1 MRRALAVVA
10 AVMFVCGCNGNESS
24 NHETMTIAF
33 LRAVAGAPSTEP
45 EFVAELRRGGFREGL
60 NLVILAGGADEAYP
74 DADQAAAA
82 VRRWRE
88 ADVDLIVALST
99 SGARVARDEAP
110 DVDVLFLSNDPT
122 AAGLVGDE
130 SAPEGRLTG
139 ASFRVPADRTLDLV
153 GRVVPGLSRIGLAY
167 PPDDPAATA
176 HRDVVQDAADT
187 LGIRL
192 VTAEFTDAADA
203 AAAVDQLAADGV
215 QAILLSTSPVATRAL
230 AETAAA
236 VLSTSPV
243 ATRALAETAAAAA
256 QHRLPVA
263 ANTTLADFAVVSLSP
278 DTEELG
284 RQLGRQAARLLAGA
298 EPSSVP
304 VEDPNRFVLTLNAQ
318 VAADL
323 GLSLPDDLLR
333 EANTVIG

>member
-1 MRRALAVVA
+1 MRRAVA
-10 AVMFVCGCNGNESS
+10 AVAIVVFVCGCTGNESS
-24 NHETMTIAF
+24 DRETMTIAF

-60 NLVILAGGADEAYP
+60 NLVMLAGGADEAYP

-99 SGARVARDEAP
+99 SGARVARDMAP

-122 AAGLVGDE
+122 AAGLVSDE

-176 HRDVVQDAADT
+176 HRDVVQEAADT
-187 LGIRL
+187 LGITL

-203 AAAVDQLAADGV
+203 AAAVDQLAADRV
-215 QAILLSTSPVATRAL
+215 QAIL
-230 AETAAA
+230 
-236 VLSTSPV
+236 LSTSPV

-278 DTEELG
+278 DTDELG

-298 EPSSVP
+298 EPTSVP

>member
-236 VLSTSPV
+236 
-243 ATRALAETAAAAA
+243 AA